1 MRKYWRHA
9 YSSALS
15 LACSVLGKGSFDCVT
30 RPPILQRIH
39 PSLRDTSARTG
50 RDPQN
55 ETLIV
60 AFYRE
65 LALLFWLDDCN
76 DVGLIAPEQL
86 AAVEQ
91 ALGHGVP
98 CVLSGFEGCAQL
110 RASLVLDRRTAPA
123 TVAAGWE
130 YIHFEH
136 CALPELDLTQIDLRA
151 SLLGKAMRAPLLI
164 SSMAGGMPRAEAI
177 NRHLSEAAQAL
188 RIAMCGS
195 QRVSLQSRNSQGLTR
210 ALRRLAPD
218 IPLLANI
225 GAAQLRE
232 ADGLDL
238 ARRAVDALEADG
250 LIVHLNPLQEA
261 VQPGGRPRLAR
272 RPGADRWRRA
282 HRGRADRGQGSGG
295 GLSASVACALVEAGV
310 AVIDVAGAGGT
321 SWAAVEGERARNAA
335 DRAVAMSFAN
345 WGIPTLTSVQAVR
358 RALPTVKLIAS
369 GGIRDG
375 VDVAKA
381 IRLGADIAGQAA
393 SVLGAATVSTEAV
406 VAHFEIVIRQLLGHH
421 QTNLTPRDNIV
432 RHCPVCDDVGDA
444 T

>member
-1 MRKYWRHA
+1 MLRGEASVRRRERAGGGGVRAAPSVRSDATPTPNTADQASMCDDALTRRKDDH
-9 YSSALS
+9 
-15 LACSVLGKGSFDCVT
+15 
-30 RPPILQRIH
+30 
-39 PSLRDTSARTG
+39 
-50 RDPQN
+50 
-55 ETLIV
+55 
-60 AFYRE
+60 
-65 LALLFWLDDCN
+65 LD
-76 DVGLIAPEQL
+76 
-86 AAVEQ
+86 
-91 ALGHGVP
+91 
-98 CVLSGFEGCAQL
+98 
-110 RASLVLDRRTAPA
+110 LVLNRRTAPA

-130 YIHFEH
+130 QIRFEH
-136 CALPELDLTQIDLRA
+136 CALPELDLTQIGLRT
-151 SLLGKAMRAPLLI
+151 SLLGKPMRAPLLI
-164 SSMAGGMPRAEAI
+164 SSMTGGMPRAEAI

-188 RIAMCGS
+188 GIAMCVGS

-261 VQPGGRPRLAR
+261 LQPDGDRDWRGVLAQM
-272 RPGADRWRRA
+272 ARA
-282 HRGRADRGQGSGG
+282 ARSVGVPIVAKEVGS

-321 SWAAVEGERARNAA
+321 SWAAVEGERARDAA
-335 DRAVAMSFAN
+335 GRAVAMAFAD
-345 WGIPTLTSVQAVR
+345 WGIPTPASLQAVR

-393 SVLGAATVSTEAV
+393 GVLPAATVSTEAV
-406 VAHFEIVIRQLLGHH
+406 VAHFEVVIRQLAVACFCTGSP
-421 QTNLTPRDNIV
+421 NL
-432 RHCPVCDDVGDA
+432 A
-444 T
+444 TLRQARLLPSAHPPAG